1 MNELLLIRRI
11 KDSGHSAR
19 KERREGLIP
28 GVIYGKE
35 IGNVLF
41 DVNALE
47 LKKELALSGEHGILR
62 FNLEGNKGTAVIKE
76 VQKNNF
82 RSKIIHMDLE
92 EVSAKERMTTEV
104 SIKISGRGLLE
115 SKALILQIQ
124 KDLVKVTCTT
134 EDLPKEF
141 NLDVSEGTLGTV
153 YTLKDL
159 NISDDVV
166 VNDDLSSVIGSIIL
180 DEREDDT
187 ESEE

>member
-1 MNELLLIRRI
+1 
-11 KDSGHSAR
+11 
-19 KERREGLIP
+19 
-28 GVIYGKE
+28 
-35 IGNVLF
+35 
-41 DVNALE
+41 
-47 LKKELALSGEHGILR
+47 
-62 FNLEGNKGTAVIKE
+62 
-76 VQKNNF
+76 
-82 RSKIIHMDLE
+82 MDLE

-124 KDLVKVTCTT
+124 KDLVKVTYRT

-159 NISDDVV
+159 NVSDDVV

>member
-1 MNELLLIRRI
+1 
-11 KDSGHSAR
+11 
-19 KERREGLIP
+19 
-28 GVIYGKE
+28 
-35 IGNVLF
+35 
-41 DVNALE
+41 
-47 LKKELALSGEHGILR
+47 
-62 FNLEGNKGTAVIKE
+62 
-76 VQKNNF
+76 
-82 RSKIIHMDLE
+82 MDLE

-124 KDLVKVTCTT
+124 KDLVKVTYRT

-141 NLDVSEGTLGTV
+141 NLDVSEGTLETV

>member
-1 MNELLLIRRI
+1 
-11 KDSGHSAR
+11 
-19 KERREGLIP
+19 
-28 GVIYGKE
+28 
-35 IGNVLF
+35 
-41 DVNALE
+41 
-47 LKKELALSGEHGILR
+47 
-62 FNLEGNKGTAVIKE
+62 
-76 VQKNNF
+76 
-82 RSKIIHMDLE
+82 MDLE

-124 KDLVKVTCTT
+124 KDLVKITYRT

-159 NISDDVV
+159 NVSDDVV

>member
-1 MNELLLIRRI
+1 
-11 KDSGHSAR
+11 
-19 KERREGLIP
+19 
-28 GVIYGKE
+28 
-35 IGNVLF
+35 
-41 DVNALE
+41 
-47 LKKELALSGEHGILR
+47 
-62 FNLEGNKGTAVIKE
+62 
-76 VQKNNF
+76 
-82 RSKIIHMDLE
+82 MDLE

-124 KDLVKVTCTT
+124 KDLVKVTYRT